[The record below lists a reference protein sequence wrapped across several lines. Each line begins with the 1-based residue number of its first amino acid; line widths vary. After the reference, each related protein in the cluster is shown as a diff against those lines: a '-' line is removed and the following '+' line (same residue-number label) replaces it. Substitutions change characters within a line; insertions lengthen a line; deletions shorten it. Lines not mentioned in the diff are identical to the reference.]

1 MKIVSGGQT
10 GVDRAALDAAI
21 ARGIPYGGWCPL
33 GGWAEDFPTRPGL
46 LAKYPALR
54 ETPSRD
60 PARRTRWNVRDSDRT
75 LIIAAPAELA
85 ASRGTN
91 LTLEV
96 AERLGRPR
104 FVADPDDG
112 EAPVRVA
119 AWLREGGA
127 ALVLN
132 IAGPRESGSP
142 GIYARA
148 RRFIGAVLDLL

>member
-1 MKIVSGGQT
+1 VKIVSGGQT
-10 GVDRAALDAAI
+10 GVDRAALDVAI
-21 ARGIPYGGWCPL
+21 ARGIAYGGWCPL
-33 GGWAEDFPTRPGL
+33 GGWAEDFQARPGL

-54 ETPSRD
+54 ETSLRD

-91 LTLEV
+91 LTLAV
-96 AERLGRPR
+96 AERLGRPHL
-104 FVADPDDG
+104 VADPDDG
-112 EAPVRVA
+112 EAPVTVA

-142 GIYARA
+142 GIYRRA
-148 RRFIGAVLDLL
+148 RYLIEDALDRL